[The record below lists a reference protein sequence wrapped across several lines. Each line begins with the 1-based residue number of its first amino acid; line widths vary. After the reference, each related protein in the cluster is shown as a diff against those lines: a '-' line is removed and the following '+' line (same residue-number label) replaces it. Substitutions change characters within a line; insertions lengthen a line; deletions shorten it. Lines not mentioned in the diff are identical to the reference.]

1 MTLMGILARTEK
13 VVADHSPQILTA
25 LGVAGTVTTAILTG
39 KASFKAAKILDDKK
53 YERRPLDE
61 NNQAQPLEFKEK
73 VYLVWKLY
81 LPPVAVG
88 VVTVASIITASQI
101 GTRRAAAMAAAYT
114 VTEKAFSEYK
124 DQVVKKFGETKEQMV
139 RDSLAQEQ
147 VSNHPVGDRQVIIAG
162 GNVLCYEPFTDRY
175 FDSDMESIKKAMN
188 DLNYRINNNW
198 YASLSEFYDLLGLP
212 RTSYSDEVGWNAD
225 KLLEL
230 EFTTTLATDGR
241 PAIVINYQVQPIRG
255 YSRVH

>member
-39 KASFKAAKILDDKK
+39 KASVAAHHRIK
-53 YERRPLDE
+53 YETMKRDTDE
-61 NNQAQPLEFKEK
+61 PYEPTNQDK
-73 VYLVWKLY
+73 VVWTWKLY
-81 LPPVAVG
+81 VPAIGAGALT
-88 VVTVASIITASQI
+88 VTSIILANQI
-101 GTRRAAAMAAAYT
+101 GTRRAAAMAAAYA
-114 VTEKAFSEYK
+114 VSERAFSEYK
-124 DQVVKKFGETKEQMV
+124 EQVVKKFGETKEQMV
-139 RDSLAQEQ
+139 RDGLAQEQ

-162 GNVLCYEPFTDRY
+162 GGNVLCYEPFTDRY
-175 FDSDMESIKKAMN
+175 FDSDMESMKKAMN

-230 EFTTTLATDGR
+230 EFTTTLASDGR